1 MEIIVNNYNPQSQRK
16 RNGPPDVSPVD
27 TLLENPSLSEE
38 TPSTDSQSIV
48 SDVPNQ
54 GSDIP
59 VQPFETPPVEMTD
72 ERVDRLYRIGAF
84 AAVVAVTLLLARR
97 KRRQ

>member
-1 MEIIVNNYNPQSQRK
+1 MNNYNPQSQRK

>member
-1 MEIIVNNYNPQSQRK
+1 MSNYNPQSQRK

-27 TLLENPSLSEE
+27 ALLEGSSSAEMDPLVESQNPALDTPIQDSEI
-38 TPSTDSQSIV
+38 ST
-48 SDVPNQ
+48 
-54 GSDIP
+54 
-59 VQPFETPPVEMTD
+59 QPFETPPVEMTD

-84 AAVVAVTLLLARR
+84 AAVVAVILLLVRR

>member
-1 MEIIVNNYNPQSQRK
+1 MEIIVSNYNPQSQRK
-16 RNGPPDVSPVD
+16 RNGPPDISPVD
-27 TLLENPSLSEE
+27 TLLENPSLGEE
-38 TPSTDSQSIV
+38 DSSTDVQSVV
-48 SDVPNQ
+48 SDVPTQ
-54 GSDIP
+54 GSEIP

-84 AAVVAVTLLLARR
+84 AAVVAVVLLLIRR

>member
-1 MEIIVNNYNPQSQRK
+1 MSNYNPQSQRK
-16 RNGPPDVSPVD
+16 RNGPPDISPVD
-27 TLLENPSLSEE
+27 TLSENPSLGEE
-38 TPSTDSQSIV
+38 DPSTDSESVV
-48 SDVPNQ
+48 SDVPTQ
-54 GSDIP
+54 GSEIP

-84 AAVVAVTLLLARR
+84 AAVVAVVLLLVRR

>member
-1 MEIIVNNYNPQSQRK
+1 MSNYNPQSQRK
-16 RNGPPDVSPVD
+16 RNGPPDISPVD
-27 TLLENPSLSEE
+27 TLLENPSLGEE
-38 TPSTDSQSIV
+38 DPSTDSESLD
-48 SDVPNQ
+48 SDGPTP
-54 GSDIP
+54 GAEIP

-84 AAVVAVTLLLARR
+84 AAVVAVVLLLVRR

>member
-1 MEIIVNNYNPQSQRK
+1 MEIIVSNYNPQSQRK
-16 RNGPPDVSPVD
+16 RNGPPDISPVD
-27 TLLENPSLSEE
+27 TLLENPSLGEE
-38 TPSTDSQSIV
+38 DPSTDIQSVV
-48 SDVPNQ
+48 SDVPTQ
-54 GSDIP
+54 GSEIP

-84 AAVVAVTLLLARR
+84 AAVVAVVLLLVRR

>member
-1 MEIIVNNYNPQSQRK
+1 VSNYNPQSQRK
-16 RNGPPDVSPVD
+16 RNGPPDISPVD
-27 TLLENPSLSEE
+27 TLLESPSLSEE
-38 TPSTDSQSIV
+38 DPSTDSQSAV
-48 SDVPNQ
+48 SDVPIQ
-54 GSDIP
+54 GSEIP

-84 AAVVAVTLLLARR
+84 AAVVAVILLLVRR

>member
-1 MEIIVNNYNPQSQRK
+1 MSNYNPQSKRK
-16 RNGPPDVSPVD
+16 RNGAPDISPVD
-27 TLLENPSLSEE
+27 TLLESPSLSEE
-38 TPSTDSQSIV
+38 DPLTDSQSGV
-48 SDVPNQ
+48 LDAPTQESE
-54 GSDIP
+54 IP

-84 AAVVAVTLLLARR
+84 AAVVAVVLLLVRR

>member
-1 MEIIVNNYNPQSQRK
+1 MNNYNPQSQRK
-16 RNGPPDVSPVD
+16 RNGPPDISPVD

>member
-1 MEIIVNNYNPQSQRK
+1 MEIIVSNYNPQSQRK
-16 RNGPPDVSPVD
+16 RNGPPDISPVD

-38 TPSTDSQSIV
+38 DPSTDSQGTV
-48 SDVPNQ
+48 SDVPTQ
-54 GSDIP
+54 ESEIP

-84 AAVVAVTLLLARR
+84 AAVVAVALLLVRR

>member
-1 MEIIVNNYNPQSQRK
+1 VNNYNPQSQRK

>member
-1 MEIIVNNYNPQSQRK
+1 MEIIVSNYNPQSQRK
-16 RNGPPDVSPVD
+16 RNGPPDISPVD

-38 TPSTDSQSIV
+38 APSTDSQGTV
-48 SDVPNQ
+48 SDVPTQ
-54 GSDIP
+54 ESEIP

-72 ERVDRLYRIGAF
+72 ERVDRLYRIGVF
-84 AAVVAVTLLLARR
+84 AAVVAVALLLVRR

>member
-1 MEIIVNNYNPQSQRK
+1 MEIIVSNYNPQSQRK
-16 RNGPPDVSPVD
+16 RNGPPDISPVD

-38 TPSTDSQSIV
+38 DPSTDSQSAV
-48 SDVPNQ
+48 SDVPIQ
-54 GSDIP
+54 GSEIP

-84 AAVVAVTLLLARR
+84 AAVVAVALLLARR

>member
-1 MEIIVNNYNPQSQRK
+1 MSNYNPQSQRK
-16 RNGPPDVSPVD
+16 RNGPPDISPVD
-27 TLLENPSLSEE
+27 TLLENPSLGEE
-38 TPSTDSQSIV
+38 DSSTDVQSVV
-48 SDVPNQ
+48 SDVPTQ
-54 GSDIP
+54 GSEIP

-84 AAVVAVTLLLARR
+84 AAVVAVVLLLVRR

>member
-1 MEIIVNNYNPQSQRK
+1 MEIIVSNYNPQSQRK
-16 RNGPPDVSPVD
+16 RNGPPDISPVD
-27 TLLENPSLSEE
+27 TLLENPSLGEE
-38 TPSTDSQSIV
+38 DSSTDVQSVV
-48 SDVPNQ
+48 SDVPTQ
-54 GSDIP
+54 GSEIP

-84 AAVVAVTLLLARR
+84 AAVVAVVLLLVRR

>member
-1 MEIIVNNYNPQSQRK
+1 MSNYNPQSQRK

-27 TLLENPSLSEE
+27 TLLENTSLSEE
-38 TPSTDSQSIV
+38 DPLTDSQGIV
-48 SDVPNQ
+48 SDVPIQ
-54 GSDIP
+54 ESEIT

-84 AAVVAVTLLLARR
+84 AAVVAVALLLARR

>member
-1 MEIIVNNYNPQSQRK
+1 MSNYNPQSQRK
-16 RNGPPDVSPVD
+16 RNGPPDISPVD
-27 TLLENPSLSEE
+27 TQLENPSLGEE
-38 TPSTDSQSIV
+38 DPSTDSESVV
-48 SDVPNQ
+48 SDVPTQ
-54 GSDIP
+54 GSEIP

>member
-1 MEIIVNNYNPQSQRK
+1 MEIIVSNYNPQSQRK

-27 TLLENPSLSEE
+27 TLLESTSLSEE
-38 TPSTDSQSIV
+38 DPLTDSQGIV
-48 SDVPNQ
+48 SDVPIQ
-54 GSDIP
+54 ESEIT

-72 ERVDRLYRIGAF
+72 ERVDRLYRIGVF
-84 AAVVAVTLLLARR
+84 AAVVAVALLLVRR

>member
-1 MEIIVNNYNPQSQRK
+1 MSNYNPQSQRK
-16 RNGPPDVSPVD
+16 RNGPPDISPVD
-27 TLLENPSLSEE
+27 TLLENPSLGEE
-38 TPSTDSQSIV
+38 DSSTDVQSVV
-48 SDVPNQ
+48 SDVPTQ
-54 GSDIP
+54 GSEIP

-84 AAVVAVTLLLARR
+84 AAVVAVVLLLIRR

>member
-1 MEIIVNNYNPQSQRK
+1 MNKYNPQSQRK

>member
-1 MEIIVNNYNPQSQRK
+1 MEIIVSNYNPQSQRK

-27 TLLENPSLSEE
+27 TLLENSSLSEE
-38 TPSTDSQSIV
+38 DPSTDSQSAV
-48 SDVPNQ
+48 SDVPIQ
-54 GSDIP
+54 GSEIP

-84 AAVVAVTLLLARR
+84 AAVVAVILLLVRR

>member
-1 MEIIVNNYNPQSQRK
+1 MEIIVSNYNPQSQRK
-16 RNGPPDVSPVD
+16 RNGPPDISPVD

-38 TPSTDSQSIV
+38 DPSTSSQSAV
-48 SDVPNQ
+48 SDVSNQ
-54 GSDIP
+54 ESEIP

-84 AAVVAVTLLLARR
+84 AAVVAVALLLARR